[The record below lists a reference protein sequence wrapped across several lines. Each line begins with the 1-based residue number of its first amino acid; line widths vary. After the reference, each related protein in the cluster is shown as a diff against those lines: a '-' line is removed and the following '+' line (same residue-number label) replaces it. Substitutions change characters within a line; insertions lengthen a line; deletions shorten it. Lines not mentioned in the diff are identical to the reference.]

1 MLPNAHAARILK
13 RGGILMVPTDTNY
26 AFAADPWN
34 ESACARLYE
43 IKKRDVKKPLTL
55 FVSRPQEVWAYAE
68 LAGSPADTV
77 RELMARH
84 WPGPLNFVLPK
95 SAGAPAHRYLKED
108 SISVVCNRNPVLN
121 ELIELFGKPLAM
133 TSANLSGIEHDCLI
147 DYELASRT
155 FPDAVDFIVPP
166 AAGKPTT
173 TKSSTIVS
181 VLDGTLKVLRHGD
194 IVIA

>member
-1 MLPNAHAARILK
+1 MLPNAHAAQVLK
-13 RGGILMVPTDTNY
+13 NGGVLMVPTDTNY

-34 ESACARLYE
+34 ERACARLYE

-55 FVSRPQEVWAYAE
+55 FVSDPQELWAYASLE
-68 LAGSPADTV
+68 AEQADTV
-77 RELMARH
+77 RTLMERF

-95 SAGAPAHRYLKED
+95 SARAPDHRYLKED

-121 ELIELFGKPLAM
+121 ELIGTFGRPLAM
-133 TSANLSGIEHDCLI
+133 TSANLSGVEHDCLI
-147 DYELASRT
+147 DYDLATRT

-166 AAGKPTT
+166 APGKPTT

-181 VLDGTLKVLRHGD
+181 LLDGTLKVLRQGD